1 MCSKKPL
8 EKLKYPLWKMANIIV
23 ILEILQK
30 KNKTNKVSLDI
41 TLKVIYHVIAK
52 PVIAFGQE

>member
-23 ILEILQK
+23 IREIAEK
-30 KNKTNKVSLDI
+30 KKSNKVSLDA
-41 TLKVIYHVIAK
+41 TLKVIYHVVAK
-52 PVIAFGQE
+52 PVIALGQE